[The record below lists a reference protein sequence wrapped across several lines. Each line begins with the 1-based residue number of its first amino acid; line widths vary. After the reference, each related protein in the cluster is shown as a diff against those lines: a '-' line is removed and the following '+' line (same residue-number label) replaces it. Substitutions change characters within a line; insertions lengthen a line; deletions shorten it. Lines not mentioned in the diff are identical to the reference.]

1 MPSHHMYTNLIFCL
15 FADGF
20 FLKLGTQELFPRK
33 IIEWGK
39 NWQLPLKLKPEII
52 LSALF
57 VFASTSSNDWKEV
70 LKGELKEWM
79 SQESE
84 IMNQYLVGIRNNE
97 PISYIVSIERR
108 WRKICTCKKIS
119 IALKKKKLCR
129 GAPVDTH
136 THTQHPISF
145 WLSSNNLITQNEVSV
160 ITAFWCGRC
169 WITRPGEA
177 ADIQHFQRHHW
188 AKRITVWLTVH
199 TSLDCASQLVE
210 QTCSLSSTWQI
221 TLHRSFSV
229 CLFTFLYSAG
239 KVDKGESKGMGT
251 GLIKSS

>member
-1 MPSHHMYTNLIFCL
+1 MPSHHMDTNLIFCL

-136 THTQHPISF
+136 THST
-145 WLSSNNLITQNEVSV
+145 LSPFDSAAIIWSHRMKFQSSLPFDVEGAESLARGKRQTFSTFKGITELKELQS
-160 ITAFWCGRC
+160 GSRC
-169 WITRPGEA
+169 
-177 ADIQHFQRHHW
+177 
-188 AKRITVWLTVH
+188 
-199 TSLDCASQLVE
+199 
-210 QTCSLSSTWQI
+210 
-221 TLHRSFSV
+221 TLHLIVPASLWSKPALSQAHGKLPFTDHFLSV
-229 CLFTFLYSAG
+229 CSPFCTVRE
-239 KVDKGESKGMGT
+239 KWTKGSPKGWEQD
-251 GLIKSS
+251 